1 MVEFRDRCID
11 DVTINSI
18 LLCLYIKQI
27 DSKFSNVVT
36 WDLFVKLI
44 KSFKPA
50 KCGTINV
57 RLPRVIKITRIVYLL
72 PFKAPPKS
80 KTDFFA
86 YLFALYSFARIE

>member
-1 MVEFRDRCID
+1 MVEFRDRRID

-50 KCGTINV
+50 KCGKGQLN
-57 RLPRVIKITRIVYLL
+57 RLSTDDQRQIT
-72 PFKAPPKS
+72 KS
-80 KTDFFA
+80 H
-86 YLFALYSFARIE
+86 